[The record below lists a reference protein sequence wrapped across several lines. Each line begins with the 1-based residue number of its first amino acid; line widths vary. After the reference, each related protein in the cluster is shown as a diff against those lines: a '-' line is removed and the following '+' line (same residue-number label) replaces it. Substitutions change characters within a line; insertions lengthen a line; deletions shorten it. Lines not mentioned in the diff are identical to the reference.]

1 MKKFL
6 FGAFISAFLLGC
18 SNEKKEEATAST
30 EPTTATATTPEAKKT
45 GDEILD
51 MSETEGV
58 KKGLIAFSKGDIEG
72 MTADYA
78 DTVLHLWSAL
88 DSLRGKK
95 AVQDYYKSRWTLI
108 DSLNFSDHI
117 LLPLKANVQ
126 QTMYAPT
133 GKWVLAWSFAHVKYK
148 NGKKLNFWVHNAYHY
163 NDANKIDLVGQYLD
177 RDPIVR
183 ATKSK

>member
-6 FGAFISAFLLGC
+6 FGVFISAFLLGC

-30 EPTTATATTPEAKKT
+30 EPTTAPEPPKA

-58 KKGLIAFSKGDIEG
+58 KKGLLAFSKGDIEG

-78 DTVLHLWSAL
+78 DTVFHLWSSL

-95 AVQDYYKSRWTLI
+95 AVQDYYKSRWALI
-108 DSLNFSDHI
+108 DSLNFSEHI
-117 LLPLKANVQ
+117 LLPLKANVRQ
-126 QTMYAPT
+126 SMSTPI
-133 GKWVLAWSFAHVKYK
+133 GKWILAWSFAHVKYK
-148 NGKKLNFWVHNAYHY
+148 NGKKLDFWVHNVYHY
-163 NDANKIDLVGQYLD
+163 NDANKIDIVGQYLD
-177 RDPIVR
+177 REPITK
-183 ATKSK
+183 ATKGKK